1 MDVFF
6 LSLVCDND
14 VYGKNKDKVLDYID
28 ILRIFVLSMIMNHLF
43 VVFIVTDSF
52 IGLLFHENI

>member
-6 LSLVCDND
+6 FPWFVTTMFM
-14 VYGKNKDKVLDYID
+14 GKIRTRYWTID

-52 IGLLFHENI
+52 IGLLFHKNI